1 MTGDFSASGSVM
13 DHAGDAMIFGLDVG
27 RGDAM
32 AVFHLAR
39 QAGKTGIM
47 QAEMEADV
55 ALFDARLRGVPTQG
69 DVIAA
74 HLRVAAG
81 IRRRARTAACRQRP
95 RSLGGRP

>member
-13 DHAGDAMIFGLDVG
+13 SAVGQAMMFGAGMAMPKPDGSVELIPDF
-27 RGDAM
+27 M
-32 AVFHLAR
+32 T
-39 QAGKTGIM
+39 QPS
-47 QAEMEADV
+47 EADV